1 MQKTPRNCS
10 YLFWDR
16 QDPVHRKFCRCIA
29 EAFELP
35 WLGEGHVAPV
45 YASALDALRQVN
57 RPPTGFMAIVE
68 AQGLE
73 DQIISRCREAYFL
86 AHASQSFLD
95 KTPGTM
101 MIRAAPALL
110 RAFPEAKLIFAKR
123 NGISNVLSRMKKFGG
138 TFEAH
143 CNDWAAA
150 MRAWVEV
157 RKLLPKFIEIQQEKM
172 ATDPQETAAA
182 ICKYIGN
189 TGRVEILAAKF
200 ATHSEERTGAGIG
213 RTSLSSTGWS
223 AKQVRTFIEVCGDM
237 MELYGYKIEV

>member
-1 MQKTPRNCS
+1 MQIG
-10 YLFWDR
+10 
-16 QDPVHRKFCRCIA
+16 RCIA

-157 RKLLPKFIEIQQEKM
+157 RKLLPDLSKFNKKKWRRTHRKPLRQS
-172 ATDPQETAAA
+172 A
-182 ICKYIGN
+182 N
-189 TGRVEILAAKF
+189 TLVIRAVLKF
-200 ATHSEERTGAGIG
+200 SPLKFTTHSEERTGAGIG

-223 AKQVRTFIEVCGDM
+223 AKQV
-237 MELYGYKIEV
+237 ELLLKSAVR